1 MRLRAFR
8 SALAVATLACL
19 APPLL
24 SDPPARAQP
33 GPAGPPAVGVV
44 KAEKKAITETS
55 EFVGRIQAIDR
66 VDITARVTAFVEQR
80 LFVEGT
86 EVKQGDLLYKLEQ
99 PPFEAA
105 VQQQSA
111 AVAQNNALLTNANI
125 TLGRAQSLLNGPA
138 GQKSTVDDAKAQQL
152 SQAAQLMSAEA
163 QLRQA
168 QINLD
173 YTEIHAPV
181 AGKIGQTRFTIG
193 NVVGPSSGP
202 LATIVSQDPMY
213 VLFPVSVRTFLELRK
228 KYADKGGAS
237 AVVLK
242 LKLPDGSDYGPT
254 GKVDYVDPTVA
265 TNTDTLQVRGK
276 IANPAANAP
285 QPGEPTNRVLTDGE
299 FVTVLVEGVQPVELL
314 AIPRAA
320 VLEDQ
325 QGSYVYVVGDGN
337 KAEQRRLQLGQST
350 PDTAIVA
357 AGLNEGETV
366 IVDGL
371 QKVRVGQPVAP
382 SPAAATPKAP
392 AGAAPAAGK

>member
-8 SALAVATLACL
+8 SALAVATLASL
-19 APPLL
+19 ALPLL
-24 SDPPARAQP
+24 QSAPARAQP
-33 GPAGPPAVGVV
+33 GPAGPPAVGVM

-86 EVKQGDLLYKLEQ
+86 EVKRGDLLYKLEQ

-181 AGKIGQTRFTIG
+181 AGKIGQTRFTVG

-228 KYADKGGAS
+228 KYSDKGGAS

-276 IANPAANAP
+276 IANPATNAP
-285 QPGEPTNRVLTDGE
+285 EPGEPTNRTLTDGE

-314 AIPRAA
+314 AIPRSA

-357 AGLNEGETV
+357 AGLTEGETV

-392 AGAAPAAGK
+392 PGAAPAAGK